1 MATNTAASFINHTG
15 NIFVRKTY
23 KDIMK
28 VLNTKFNN

>member
-1 MATNTAASFINHTG
+1 MATNTAASFRKHTG

-28 VLNTKFNN
+28 VLNTKSNN